1 MKRRA
6 MEVAQGGIE
15 LKVAL
20 ADSPDAPPNR
30 VVIYDWFTRVGTPPR
45 AGNDVEL
52 LVDGEAAWSRV
63 FQDLSTAQT
72 TVQVATWMLRP
83 DIELIRPEAL
93 ALAEPAE
100 REQYRFGDLIERLA
114 DKGVHV
120 RLLIWGMTYTPIFNK
135 WLRRW
140 FWTAPPHIELLEQDH
155 PKLIGSHH
163 QKTFTIDG
171 RVGYCGGMNVKENDW
186 DTIEHR
192 VYDPRR
198 NPHDSDAEF
207 RKAVQDGRERTKFK
221 PRHDLNMRIEG
232 PAVHDLMTNFQSRWN
247 QSLRVRQSSFLSRM
261 VDKVRVWF
269 GNQPQTFM
277 GPPEPDQADMGE
289 RWVQIVRTMPHG
301 EEGILD
307 AYKRAIA
314 NARRYIYIENQYFRS
329 PIIGD
334 AIARAVARN
343 PALRLAV
350 VAWPIND
357 GEVSKDPS
365 GYWTAH
371 TQDAIRKVRPSFR
384 LTRVMMHDPTA
395 KEVEERFVQIDV
407 HAKVM
412 IIDDVW
418 VTIGSANINDR
429 VFKYEGEIN
438 AVVLDKEQVR
448 DLRLRLMAE
457 HLEVPMDQAEAEL
470 GDIDKAFNL
479 WEAHGEA
486 NPACRKGGSAPQSR
500 VHHFLQKAG
509 AEPPFGVGSGVF

>member
-1 MKRRA
+1 MKRRS

-15 LKVAL
+15 LRVSL

-30 VVIYDWFTRVGTPPR
+30 IVIYDWFTRVGTPPR
-45 AGNDVEL
+45 AGNDIEL

-63 FQDLSTAQT
+63 FQDLSTAQE

-83 DIELIRPEAL
+83 DIELVRPEAL
-93 ALAEPAE
+93 AVAEPAE
-100 REQYRFGDLIERLA
+100 RAQYRFGALIERLA
-114 DKGVHV
+114 ERGVHV
-120 RLLIWGMTYTPIFNK
+120 RLLIWGMTYTPLFNK

-140 FWTAPPHIELLEQDH
+140 FWRSPAHIELLEQDH

-171 RVGYCGGMNVKENDW
+171 RVGYCGGMNVKQNDW

-192 VYDPRR
+192 IYDPRR
-198 NPHDSDAEF
+198 NPHDSDGAF
-207 RKAVQDGRERTKFK
+207 REAVQAGREHAKYR

-247 QSLRVRQSSFLSRM
+247 QSLRVRRASVLSRM
-261 VDKVRVWF
+261 VDRVRIWL

-277 GPPEPDQADMGE
+277 PPPEPDQADMGE
-289 RWVQIVRTMPHG
+289 RWVQIVRTMPQG

-329 PIIGD
+329 PIIGK
-334 AIARAVARN
+334 ALARAVARN
-343 PALRLAV
+343 PSLRLAV

-357 GEVSKDPS
+357 GEPSKDPS
-365 GYWTAH
+365 GFWTAY
-371 TQDAIRKVRPSFR
+371 TQDAIRKVRPDFH
-384 LTRVMMHDPTA
+384 LTRVMVHDPSA
-395 KEVEERFVQIDV
+395 ALADRFVQIDV

-429 VFKYEGEIN
+429 GFKYEGEIN

-457 HLEVPMDQAEAEL
+457 HLEVPMDRAEAEL
-470 GDIDKAFNL
+470 GDIDVAFNL
-479 WEAHGEA
+479 WAAHGKA
-486 NPACRKGGSAPQSR
+486 NPVCRTDGSAPLSR
-500 VHHFLQKAG
+500 VHFFRQKAG